1 MKLLTNLLKML
12 DKFNLL
18 LVQLIVGRK
27 NTIDE

>member
-1 MKLLTNLLKML
+1 MKLLTNLLRIL
-12 DKFNLL
+12 DSFNLL